1 MKYYLD
7 AILVVEGKEDVSY
20 LSSFIDSEYVVT
32 NGYDIS
38 EEELDY
44 LNAASKYKNVIVL
57 VDPDVAGRA
66 IENRLKNKLSKATY
80 LNVKISECIRGE
92 KDGIAECDS
101 SEILRVL
108 GPYLKQEKS
117 KNNGFLQGKS
127 LKIEL
132 SDKNLRQYLAK
143 KYRLGKCNNKT
154 IFKRMETLQISEQ
167 ELRKTIEEY
176 RNGN

>member
-117 KNNGFLQGKS
+117 K
-127 LKIEL
+127 
-132 SDKNLRQYLAK
+132 D
-143 KYRLGKCNNKT
+143 
-154 IFKRMETLQISEQ
+154 
-167 ELRKTIEEY
+167 
-176 RNGN
+176 